1 MEGAEK
7 KGFVC
12 DSGRKPADYNH
23 ASACRAPRFAIYD
36 TRDNW
41 DFFFFIFFVPS
52 FFPPSSRF
60 IFQLRFFLQCTSILF
75 WSTHRKKEE
84 NLKRT
89 ARVNED
95 GSIGLFSRDES
106 AETVWEKNDPQGWI
120 IHLTFWWSII
130 FQDRCSFMRLSR
142 RFFLFGFLLLQLMA
156 DLFHCAHFELS
167 YPLVSDDIKNVRHN
181 ILSSKCWR

>member
-1 MEGAEK
+1 MLLHVVHQG
-7 KGFVC
+7 
-12 DSGRKPADYNH
+12 SRYT
-23 ASACRAPRFAIYD
+23 
-36 TRDNW
+36 TREIIET
-41 DFFFFIFFVPS
+41 FSFS
-52 FFPPSSRF
+52 FFSFHHFSLPLHVS
-60 IFQLRFFLQCTSILF
+60 FFSYVSFYNVQVYFFDRRIN
-75 WSTHRKKEE
+75 KKEE

>member
-1 MEGAEK
+1 MLLHVVHQG
-7 KGFVC
+7 
-12 DSGRKPADYNH
+12 SRYT
-23 ASACRAPRFAIYD
+23 
-36 TRDNW
+36 TREIIET
-41 DFFFFIFFVPS
+41 FSFS
-52 FFPPSSRF
+52 FFSFHHFSLPLHVS
-60 IFQLRFFLQCTSILF
+60 FFSYVSFYNVQVYFFDRRIN
-75 WSTHRKKEE
+75 KKEE

-142 RFFLFGFLLLQLMA
+142 RFFFVRLFAAPTYGW
-156 DLFHCAHFELS
+156 S
-167 YPLVSDDIKNVRHN
+167 VPLRPLRIIVSSCIRWYKERTSQYFVF
-181 ILSSKCWR
+181 

>member
-130 FQDRCSFMRLSR
+130 SQDRCSFMRLSR
-142 RFFLFGFLLLQLMA
+142 RFFFVRLFAAPTYGW
-156 DLFHCAHFELS
+156 S
-167 YPLVSDDIKNVRHN
+167 VPLRPLRIIVSSCIRWYKERTSQYFVF
-181 ILSSKCWR
+181 

>member
-106 AETVWEKNDPQGWI
+106 AETVWEKNDPQRWI
-120 IHLTFWWSII
+120 IHDVLVEYNIPRSMLFYALIATIFFCSAFCCSNLWLT
-130 FQDRCSFMRLSR
+130 CSTAPTSNYRI
-142 RFFLFGFLLLQLMA
+142 LL
-156 DLFHCAHFELS
+156 
-167 YPLVSDDIKNVRHN
+167 YPMI
-181 ILSSKCWR
+181 

>member
-130 FQDRCSFMRLSR
+130 SQDRCSFMRLSR
-142 RFFLFGFLLLQLMA
+142 RFFFVRLFTAPTYGWPV
-156 DLFHCAHFELS
+156 
-167 YPLVSDDIKNVRHN
+167 PLRPLRIIVSSCIRWYKERTSQYFVF
-181 ILSSKCWR
+181 

>member
-89 ARVNED
+89 AQRLMRM
-95 GSIGLFSRDES
+95 GLLVYFRGTNRLRLFEKKMIRKDE
-106 AETVWEKNDPQGWI
+106 
-120 IHLTFWWSII
+120 LFMTFWWSII
-130 FQDRCSFMRLSR
+130 SQDRCSFMRLSR
-142 RFFLFGFLLLQLMA
+142 RFFFVRLFAAPTYGWPV
-156 DLFHCAHFELS
+156 
-167 YPLVSDDIKNVRHN
+167 PLRPLRIIVSSCIRWYKERTSQYFVF
-181 ILSSKCWR
+181 